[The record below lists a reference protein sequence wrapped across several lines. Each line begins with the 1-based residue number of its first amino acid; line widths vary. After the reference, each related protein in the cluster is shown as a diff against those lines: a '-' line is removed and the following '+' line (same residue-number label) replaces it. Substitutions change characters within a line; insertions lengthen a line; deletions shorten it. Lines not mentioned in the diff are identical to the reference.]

1 MIDCR
6 DLQWGLAGRSLTPPL
21 TLHLQR
27 GSMLAVLGANGSG
40 KSSLLKVLAG
50 LVRPLSGRC
59 QVTGCKPGQLGYL
72 PQVQTLDRQF
82 PIDCQ
87 TLVNDGQWRFKGSRA
102 ERRKRLQD
110 VLLEWQL
117 VDQAN
122 RPLAA
127 LSGGE
132 LQRALLARLSL
143 QEADLLLLDE
153 PTSAMD
159 AAGQELFWSA
169 VARWQAQGRSLVLVC
184 HDLPRVADRVQHILH
199 ISAEGCRYQAPA
211 RLALAE
217 PVSCAA

>member
-1 MIDCR
+1 MINCQDM
-6 DLQWGLAGRSLTPPL
+6 QWGPPGRPLTPPL
-21 TLHLQR
+21 SLQLR
-27 GSMLAVLGANGSG
+27 AGSLTAVLGANGSG

-59 QVTGCKPGQLGYL
+59 QVTGRKPGQIGYL

-87 TLVNDGQWRFKGSRA
+87 TLVNDGQWRNRGSRA

-117 VDQAN
+117 VDQAY

-159 AAGQELFWSA
+159 AAGQELFWGA

-184 HDLPRVADRVQHILH
+184 HDLPRVAARVQHILH